1 MKRFSVSSITR
12 YREYDLVGNAKE
24 SKIHYFSV
32 NPNGRRETV
41 QIKLRPRPKLKKLKI
56 DIDFA
61 ELIIKAKSSKGNI
74 VTKNFISKIEQR
86 EVGGSTLA
94 ARKIWWDEVVL
105 RLNNDQR
112 GKLLGSFKGDDKIL
126 TIYKS
131 GKYLISGFELSNKF
145 NDDLIL
151 IEKWHPSRALACVYW
166 NPSKELYF
174 VKRFLVEVTTKS
186 YSFID
191 ENCELVLISVDYMP
205 KVKISFNKR
214 LKETKDLED
223 KIVSLN
229 EIIDVKGDKA
239 QGNQLTKLKV
249 KDVTLVDI
257 IPGEEWPEE
266 IISSETLEIKDDSEN
281 VESNTD
287 ENNSTNNVDAPN
299 TKILEEK
306 ENINLDTNSETSI
319 ELEWDVKDKDNKE
332 SDEDGQMKIF

>member
-1 MKRFSVSSITR
+1 M
-12 YREYDLVGNAKE
+12 
-24 SKIHYFSV
+24 
-32 NPNGRRETV
+32 
-41 QIKLRPRPKLKKLKI
+41 
-56 DIDFA
+56 
-61 ELIIKAKSSKGNI
+61 
-74 VTKNFISKIEQR
+74 
-86 EVGGSTLA
+86 
-94 ARKIWWDEVVL
+94 
-105 RLNNDQR
+105 
-112 GKLLGSFKGDDKIL
+112 
-126 TIYKS
+126 
-131 GKYLISGFELSNKF
+131 
-145 NDDLIL
+145 
-151 IEKWHPSRALACVYW
+151 
-166 NPSKELYF
+166 
-174 VKRFLVEVTTKS
+174 TTKS

-249 KDVTLVDI
+249 KDVTLFDI

-266 IISSETLEIKDDSEN
+266 IIPSETLEIKDDSEN

-319 ELEWDVKDKDNKE
+319 ELEWDVKDEDNKE

>member
-1 MKRFSVSSITR
+1 
-12 YREYDLVGNAKE
+12 
-24 SKIHYFSV
+24 
-32 NPNGRRETV
+32 
-41 QIKLRPRPKLKKLKI
+41 
-56 DIDFA
+56 
-61 ELIIKAKSSKGNI
+61 
-74 VTKNFISKIEQR
+74 
-86 EVGGSTLA
+86 
-94 ARKIWWDEVVL
+94 
-105 RLNNDQR
+105 
-112 GKLLGSFKGDDKIL
+112 
-126 TIYKS
+126 
-131 GKYLISGFELSNKF
+131 
-145 NDDLIL
+145 
-151 IEKWHPSRALACVYW
+151 
-166 NPSKELYF
+166 
-174 VKRFLVEVTTKS
+174 
-186 YSFID
+186 
-191 ENCELVLISVDYMP
+191 MP

-266 IISSETLEIKDDSEN
+266 IIPSETLEIKDDSEN

-287 ENNSTNNVDAPN
+287 ENNSINNVDAPN

-319 ELEWDVKDKDNKE
+319 ELEWDVKDEDNKE